1 MKSLYRFNFYW
12 MIHEYLSIIVLIILI
27 WKNFCFFKNVLK
39 KSLACRLLS
48 RLEFSNFLKIFSPKW
63 GNLNMVT
70 SMFEKKIF
78 NWYVLNKENF
88 FDKSIVLSFRVI
100 SKKFR
105 NPNFKLQY
113 TLIMAIIREKQ
124 SLFLTYYNNAAP

>member
-1 MKSLYRFNFYW
+1 MSDFWSTFLRTYSPTHIWFPNFQIRYRLLKSLLRFNFYW

-78 NWYVLNKENF
+78 NWYVLNKETF
-88 FDKSIVLSFRVI
+88 FDKSIVLSVRVI
-100 SKKFR
+100 SKKI
-105 NPNFKLQY
+105 
-113 TLIMAIIREKQ
+113 TE
-124 SLFLTYYNNAAP
+124 S